1 MGGRAHGA
9 VDRMQFSKRTLVA
22 SILASL
28 ALAVPTA
35 GLAAPRD
42 NAGGTTIAHAVSHR
56 KRHRTRHHGHAGG
69 SARRRRIAS
78 AARRRAIARHA
89 EMVRLEV
96 RYEPYRGTVGG
107 GGWPVYR
114 ARFAVPACIVNA
126 ESHGYVHEHSHP
138 YGSSGLYQIEV
149 STWELFGGGRF
160 AHYPYQATPL
170 QQSIVASRIWNH
182 GRGASNW
189 STAAGCGY

>member
-42 NAGGTTIAHAVSHR
+42 NAGGTTIAHAV
-56 KRHRTRHHGHAGG
+56 
-69 SARRRRIAS
+69 
-78 AARRRAIARHA
+78 RRAIARHA